1 MVNVAVAEN
10 VPETALIDDVVLVVT
25 VLVVILN
32 VAVFAPAAM
41 VTLAGTVATVVLE
54 LDKVSLAPPVPAA
67 PLMVTVAVDVA
78 PPFTLDGDNEIDFGS
93 TGSIVKVAVLV
104 LPP

>member
-1 MVNVAVAEN
+1 MVNVAVAEK

-25 VLVVILN
+25 VLVVTLN
-32 VAVFAPAAM
+32 VAVFAPAAI
-41 VTLAGTVATVVLE
+41 VTLAGTVATVLE
-54 LDKVSLAPPVPAA
+54 LDNVSLAPAVPAA

-78 PPFTLDGDNEIDFGS
+78 PPCTFDGDNEIDFGS